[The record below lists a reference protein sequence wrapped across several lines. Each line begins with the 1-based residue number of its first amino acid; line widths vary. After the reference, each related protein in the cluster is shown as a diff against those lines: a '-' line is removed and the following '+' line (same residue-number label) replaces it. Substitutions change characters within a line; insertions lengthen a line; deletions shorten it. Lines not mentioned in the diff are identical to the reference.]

1 MGGSRGAAAAAAA
14 AGGGGRGRGG
24 SAAAAAGDAGAAA
37 GLGAGGHVR
46 GQVKRGPS
54 GSVPAG
60 VMQAKS
66 LKRQQ
71 VMKGIGMKR

>member
-1 MGGSRGAAAAAAA
+1 MCAYAADSVCACC
-14 AGGGGRGRGG
+14 
-24 SAAAAAGDAGAAA
+24 
-37 GLGAGGHVR
+37 
-46 GQVKRGPS
+46 
-54 GSVPAG
+54 GSVAVREPAG